1 VQRLLIV
8 NADDFGLSKGVNF
21 GIIEA
26 ARHGVVTST
35 TAMMNAPAV
44 EHAAELSAQTPQLGV
59 GLHFVLSFGCP
70 LTDMPSLARD
80 GRLGKWVW
88 EVAEQGTLNSQE
100 VERELVCQ
108 YQRFLDVFGRAPTH
122 IDSHHHVHLIPQ
134 VYAIVA
140 KFADE
145 KGLPVRIDREV
156 VAQNAIML
164 TDERSSDSFASNFYA
179 ENVTEAFFLD
189 ILDSAVARNDR
200 SIEIMC
206 HPGFVDKPLQES
218 KYCYPRLEELEVLT
232 APSLKAAVTARGFRL
247 GNFSDL

>member
-1 VQRLLIV
+1 MQRLLIV

-44 EHAAELSAQTPQLGV
+44 EHAAELSAQMPQLGV

-80 GRLGKWVW
+80 GMLGKWVW

-100 VERELVCQ
+100 VERELACQ

-122 IDSHHHVHLIPQ
+122 IDSHHHVHLNPL

-164 TDERSSDSFASNFYA
+164 TDERSSDGFASNFYA

-189 ILDSAVARNDR
+189 ILDNAAARNDR

>member
-1 VQRLLIV
+1 MQRLLIV

-26 ARHGVVTST
+26 ARNGVVTST
-35 TAMMNAPAV
+35 TAMMNAPTI

-59 GLHFVLSFGCP
+59 GLHFVLSFGRP
-70 LTDMPSLARD
+70 LTRMPSLARD
-80 GRLGKWVW
+80 GKLGKWVW
-88 EVAEQGTLNSQE
+88 EVAEQGTLSTQE

-108 YQRFLDVFGRAPTH
+108 YQRFLAVFGRAPTH

-134 VYAIVA
+134 VYSVVA
-140 KFADE
+140 KFADD
-145 KGLPVRIDREV
+145 KGLPLRIDRDV
-156 VAQNAIML
+156 IAQNGIVL
-164 TDERSSDSFASNFYA
+164 TDERSSDSFASDFYA
-179 ENVTEAFFLD
+179 QNVTEAFFLG
-189 ILDSAVARNDR
+189 ILDSATARKDR

-218 KYCYPRLEELEVLT
+218 KYCYPRLEELDVLT
-232 APSLKAAVTARGFRL
+232 APSLKAAITAREFRL

>member
-1 VQRLLIV
+1 MQRLLIV
-8 NADDFGLSKGVNF
+8 NADDFGLSKGVNY

-35 TAMMNAPAV
+35 TAMMNAPAI
-44 EHAAELSAQTPQLGV
+44 EHGAELSTSVPQLGV

-70 LTDMPSLARD
+70 LTNMPSLARD
-80 GRLGKWVW
+80 GKFGKWVW
-88 EVAEQGTLNSQE
+88 EVAEQGALSTE
-100 VERELVCQ
+100 DVECELACQ

-134 VYAIVA
+134 VYAVVA
-140 KFADE
+140 KFAHD

-156 VAQNAIML
+156 VEQNQIAL

-179 ENVTEAFFLD
+179 ENVQEAFFLD
-189 ILDSAVARNDR
+189 ILDNAVTRDER

-206 HPGFVDKPLQES
+206 HPGLVDKPLQQS
-218 KYCYPRLEELEVLT
+218 QYCYPRLDELDVLT
-232 APSLKAAVTARGFRL
+232 APSLKAAVKARGFRL

>member
-1 VQRLLIV
+1 MQRLLIV
-8 NADDFGLSKGVNF
+8 NADDFGLSKGVNY

-26 ARHGVVTST
+26 MRHGVVTST

-44 EHAAELSAQTPQLGV
+44 EHAAELSAHMPRPGV

-70 LTDMPSLARD
+70 LTDMPSLARE
-80 GRLGKWVW
+80 GKLGKWVW
-88 EVAEQGTLNSQE
+88 EVAEQGALNSQE
-100 VERELVCQ
+100 VERELASQ
-108 YQRFLDVFGRAPTH
+108 YQRFLEVFGHAPTH

-134 VYAIVA
+134 VYSIVA
-140 KFADE
+140 KFANE
-145 KGLPVRIDREV
+145 KGLPVRIDRDV
-156 VAQNAIML
+156 AAQNTIML

-189 ILDSAVARNDR
+189 ILDNAVARNER

-232 APSLKAAVTARGFRL
+232 APSLKAAVIARGFRL